1 MKTLI
6 QNYVSPLGLTF
17 LFCGAGNL
25 SHLDL
30 SEPLPKVGL

>member
-6 QNYVSPLGLTF
+6 QNYFSPLGLTF
-17 LFCGAGNL
+17 LFCGARKL

-30 SEPLPKVGL
+30 SEPLPKVTL